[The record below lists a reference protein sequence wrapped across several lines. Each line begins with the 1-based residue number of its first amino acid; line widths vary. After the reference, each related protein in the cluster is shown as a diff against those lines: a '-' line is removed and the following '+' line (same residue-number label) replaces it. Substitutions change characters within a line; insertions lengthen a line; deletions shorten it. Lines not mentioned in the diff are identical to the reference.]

1 METNKKDSNETTNY
15 VNYYK
20 VEHRITCPKSK
31 TISNKLLNSTL
42 LRKRTK
48 CLELFLAPALLVAFA
63 RPYNGLEG
71 IYKMSRN
78 SPFHF
83 HSGTKA
89 AICKFKKKI
98 KMYN

>member
-1 METNKKDSNETTNY
+1 MAHKCIDTFASYQTVYY

-20 VEHRITCPKSK
+20 VEHRITSTKSK

-48 CLELFLAPALLVAFA
+48 CLELFLAPALLVAFV
-63 RPYNGLEG
+63 RPYNGLEA

-83 HSGTKA
+83 DSGTKA
-89 AICKFKKKI
+89 AI
-98 KMYN
+98 